1 MSHAVQKTTLDAK
14 IITISLESYYLDI
27 FLPKYP
33 NDQAYELQVI
43 SFFFTR
49 FCLYRFCNLPT
60 ACNKACTLTRL
71 IIGAGVPLDSLVP
84 SAEPMTIIYISV
96 ACHLL

>member
-1 MSHAVQKTTLDAK
+1 MQFKVTTRDAK
-14 IITISLESYYLDI
+14 IITISLQSYYLDL
-27 FLPKYP
+27 FLSKYP

-43 SFFFTR
+43 SFLFNR

-60 ACNKACTLTRL
+60 ACNKARTLTRL
-71 IIGAGVPLDSLVP
+71 IIGAGAPLDSLVP